1 MTRITGACRC
11 GRVTYSIEGEATRIG
26 ICHCTDCRRE
36 SGSAFTFFGVWPAS
50 SFSTSGQTEVH
61 EGRRFCPTCGSRMF
75 SYNDNEAEVKLGTL
89 RDAPTALVPTYELW
103 VKRREHWLSPINDAI
118 QYTEDKI
125 V

>member
-1 MTRITGACRC
+1 
-11 GRVTYSIEGEATRIG
+11 
-26 ICHCTDCRRE
+26 
-36 SGSAFTFFGVWPAS
+36 
-50 SFSTSGQTEVH
+50 
-61 EGRRFCPTCGSRMF
+61 MF